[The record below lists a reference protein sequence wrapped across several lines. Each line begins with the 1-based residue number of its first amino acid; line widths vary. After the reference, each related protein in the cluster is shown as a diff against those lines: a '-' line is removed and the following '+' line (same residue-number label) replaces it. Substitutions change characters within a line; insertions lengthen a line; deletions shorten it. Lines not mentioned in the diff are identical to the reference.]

1 MISVEDALAFVL
13 KHFQPLESERVP
25 LLEALDRVLTE
36 DIASYIN
43 VPPFNNSAMDGYAVI
58 ADEIAPASRDHPVT
72 LRVIGDVAAGYTATR
87 AVERGTAMRIMTGAP
102 LPPGADTVVR
112 FEETSEGQGKAAL
125 TKDAPP
131 SPNGVTLFSPPRTRV
146 DILKAIARGENVRAA
161 GEDIRGGQVVFPKGT
176 VVRPAEIGVLA
187 SLGHKSVSVH
197 RRPRVA
203 ILATGDELVA
213 IDAPIAPGK
222 IRNSNEYSN
231 AAAVLKAG
239 GVPVQL
245 GIARDN
251 VPDLTAK
258 IRAGLDADVDLFLT
272 SAGVSVGDYDIV
284 KDVLNAEGEMRF
296 WQVKMKPGK
305 PLAFGVLHGSKPV
318 PLLGLPGNP
327 VSAMISFEVFARPAI
342 LTMLGKTEF
351 VRPSVR
357 AVLQEEVKNDSR
369 RRNFIRVVVEKRGEG
384 YLARLTGEQGSGIL
398 MSVARANGL
407 LVVPEDVV
415 LVRAGEVVEIQL
427 LNSER

>member
-1 MISVEDALAFVL
+1 MISVEEALTFVL
-13 KHFQPLESERVP
+13 KYFQPLEPERV
-25 LLEALDRVLTE
+25 LLLDALDRVLTE
-36 DIASYIN
+36 DIAADLNI
-43 VPPFNNSAMDGYAVI
+43 PPFDNSAMDGYAVI
-58 ADEIAPASRDHPVT
+58 ADDIAHASRDQPVP

-87 AVERGTAMRIMTGAP
+87 AVARGTAIRIMTGAP

-112 FEETSEGQGKAAL
+112 FEETSEGREGGAARRDSVEVLKAA
-125 TKDAPP
+125 
-131 SPNGVTLFSPPRTRV
+131 
-146 DILKAIARGENVRAA
+146 ARGDNVRAA
-161 GEDIRGGQVVFPKGT
+161 GEDIRAGEIVFPKGT

-187 SLGHKSVSVH
+187 SLGKKFVNVH

-213 IDAPIAPGK
+213 IDDPIAPGK

-239 GVPVQL
+239 GVPVRL

-251 VPDLTAK
+251 IADLTAK
-258 IRAGLDADVDLFLT
+258 IRAGLAADVDLFLT

-296 WQVKMKPGK
+296 WQVRMKPGK
-305 PLAFGVLHGSKPV
+305 PLAFGVLRGKKAV

-342 LTMLGKTEF
+342 LTMLGKTNF
-351 VRPSVR
+351 ARPTVR
-357 AVLQEEVKNDSR
+357 ATLQEEIRNDSG
-369 RRNFIRVVVEKRGEG
+369 RRNFIRVVVEPRGAEWI
-384 YLARLTGEQGSGIL
+384 ARTTGDQGSGIL
-398 MSVARANGL
+398 TSVARANGL
-407 LVVPEDVV
+407 LIVPENVAR
-415 LVRAGEVVEIQL
+415 VRAGESVDVQMMD
-427 LNSER
+427 

>member
-1 MISVEDALAFVL
+1 MISVEEALAYVL
-13 KHFQPLESERVP
+13 KHFQPLEPERVP
-25 LLEALDRVLTE
+25 LLDALDRVLTE
-36 DIASYIN
+36 DIVSDMN

-58 ADEIAPASRDHPVT
+58 ADDIVRVSREHPVT
-72 LRVIGDVAAGYTATR
+72 LRVIGEVAAGYTASR

-112 FEETSEGQGKAAL
+112 FEETSEGRERDAKE
-125 TKDAPP
+125 TRKDAKGRD
-131 SPNGVTLFSPPRTRV
+131 SV
-146 DILKAIARGENVRAA
+146 DILKAIPRGDNVRAA
-161 GEDIRGGQVVFPKGT
+161 GEDIRVDEIVFPKGT
-176 VVRPAEIGVLA
+176 TVRPGEIGVMA
-187 SLGHKSVSVH
+187 SLGKKYVAVH

-213 IDAPIAPGK
+213 IDAPITPGK

-251 VPDLTAK
+251 VADLTAK

-305 PLAFGVLHGSKPV
+305 PLAFGVLRGKKPV

-327 VSAMISFEVFARPAI
+327 VSALMSFEVFARPAI
-342 LTMLGKTEF
+342 LTMLGRTKF
-351 VRPSVR
+351 ARPTVR
-357 AVLQEEVKNDSR
+357 AILQEEIKNDSQ

-384 YLARLTGEQGSGIL
+384 YIARSTGEQGSGIL
-398 MSVARANGL
+398 TSVTRANGL
-407 LVVPEDVV
+407 LVVPEDVT
-415 LVRAGEVVEIQL
+415 LVRAGENVEIQL
-427 LNSER
+427 LD